1 MSSIPLAANNLK
13 IPEQPNALDQYA
25 RIMQMKQ
32 QAALMPGQLQQQQ
45 QQIQATGLENQ
56 QKQQAIK
63 DQQAMTQAY
72 QKWDGKD
79 PKQLAQMVT
88 DNGGSANARTT
99 VEQHFLGIQKSYSD
113 IAKTDSETGQ
123 NNLNILK
130 TKNDTVLGAINAAS
144 SVPDDQLGA
153 HLAQTVQGLQQQGML
168 DPQHAQAASQLIQGM
183 QGGQI
188 DPATARQQLDLFK
201 KGLQSNSAQLDQAA
215 KTAEAAKNTA
225 QAGKDTAETDL
236 IKKFGGTSVEA
247 QQQADW
253 LAKHPGQGP
262 SDFAIAMKKLIP
274 QYNFNLQNSGTTG
287 NATDVA
293 KRFGM
298 TPAAFDQAAEKFNTT
313 GQLPP
318 AGRGGPSLAMNKA
331 IMNRSAEL
339 HPGESLAANAGAYAA
354 NKTSLEGI
362 QKNFDNVSAFENTAV
377 KNLDQVAQA
386 GAAIPDLSARFAN
399 VPVRMISS
407 QMVGTPEMARFKTAL
422 LTAQTES
429 AKILGSSNASGV
441 LSDSARHEAQEVLDG
456 NMPFPAMMASINQLK
471 TDFANRHQAYADQI
485 QAIKGRMG
493 NTSQN
498 NTPPSAAATH
508 RYNPATGKIEE
519 IK

>member
-1 MSSIPLAANNLK
+1 MSSIPLPALS
-13 IPEQPNALDQYA
+13 IRQPEQPSALDQYA
-25 RIMQMKQ
+25 RIMAVKQ
-32 QAALMPGQLQQQQ
+32 QQALMPGQLQQQQ

-56 QKQQAIK
+56 QREQGLK

-88 DNGGSANARTT
+88 DSGGSASARTT
-99 VEQHFLGIQKSYSD
+99 VEQHFLGIQKAYSD

-130 TKNDTVLGAINAAS
+130 QKNDTVLGAINAAS
-144 SVPDDQLGA
+144 SVPDDQLGPR
-153 HLAQTVQGLQQQGML
+153 LAQTVQGLQQQGML
-168 DPQHAQAASQLIQGM
+168 DQQHAQAAGQLIQGL

-188 DPATARQQLDLFK
+188 DPATARQQIDLFK
-201 KGLQSNSAQLDQAA
+201 KGLQSNSAQLDEAA
-215 KTAEAAKNTA
+215 KTAEAAKNNA

-236 IKKFGGTSVEA
+236 IKKFGGTSVDA

-253 LAKHPGQGP
+253 INKNPGKGP
-262 SDFAIAMKKLIP
+262 SDFMAYKAGLAPKI
-274 QYNFNLQNSGTTG
+274 NFSLQNSGTTG
-287 NATDVA
+287 NAADVA
-293 KRFGM
+293 KKFGM
-298 TPAAFDQAAEKFNTT
+298 TPASFDQAAEKFNTT

-318 AGRGGPSLAMNKA
+318 VGRGGANVALNKA
-331 IMNRSAEL
+331 IMNRSADL
-339 HPGESLAANAGAYAA
+339 HPGESLAANAGAYKA
-354 NKTSLEGI
+354 NQDSLKKI
-362 QKNFDNVSAFENTAV
+362 QSNFDNVSAFENTAI

-386 GAAIPDLSARFAN
+386 AAAVPDLGTRFATI
-399 VPVRMISS
+399 PVRMISS
-407 QMVGTPEMARFKTAL
+407 QMLGTPEMARFKTAL

-456 NMPFPAMMASINQLK
+456 NLPFPAMMASINQLK

-493 NTSQN
+493 NSSQN
-498 NTPPSAAATH
+498 PPPSAAATH
-508 RYNPATGKIEE
+508 RYNPATQKIEE

>member
-1 MSSIPLAANNLK
+1 MSSIPLPALS
-13 IPEQPNALDQYA
+13 IRQPEQPSALDQYA
-25 RIMQMKQ
+25 RIMAVKQ
-32 QAALMPGQLQQQQ
+32 QQALMPGQLQQQQ

-56 QKQQAIK
+56 QRAQGLK

-79 PKQLAQMVT
+79 PKQLAQMVA
-88 DNGGSANARTT
+88 DSGGSANARTT
-99 VEQHFLGIQKSYSD
+99 VEQHFLGIQKAYSD
-113 IAKTDSETGQ
+113 IAKADSETGQ

-130 TKNDTVLGAINAAS
+130 QKNDTVLGAINAAS
-144 SVPDDQLGA
+144 SVPDDQLGPR
-153 HLAQTVQGLQQQGML
+153 LAQTVQGLQQQGML
-168 DPQHAQAASQLIQGM
+168 DQQHAQAAGQLIQGL

-188 DPATARQQLDLFK
+188 DPATARQQIDLFK
-201 KGLQSNSAQLDQAA
+201 KGLQSNSAQLDQAF

-253 LAKHPGQGP
+253 INKNPGKGPADFMKYKASLAPTITAQ
-262 SDFAIAMKKLIP
+262 IASSSAGGLK
-274 QYNFNLQNSGTTG
+274 
-287 NATDVA
+287 D
-293 KRFGM
+293 
-298 TPAAFDQAAEKFNTT
+298 AALDNAAEKYWST
-313 GQLPP
+313 GSLPP
-318 AGRGGPSLAMNKA
+318 GGRGPAVMAQNQK
-331 IMNRSAEL
+331 IMNRAAEL
-339 HPGESLAANAGAYAA
+339 HQGESIMAGTAAYKANAASL
-354 NKTSLEGI
+354 NKI
-362 QKNFDNVSAFENTAV
+362 QSNFDNVSAFENTAV

-386 GAAIPDLSARFAN
+386 GAAIPDLATRFAN

-407 QMVGTPEMARFKTAL
+407 QMLGTPEMARFKTAL

-456 NMPFPAMMASINQLK
+456 NLPFPAMMASINQLK
-471 TDFANRHQAYADQI
+471 TDFANRHQSYQQQI
-485 QAIKGRMG
+485 QDIKGRMSGG
-493 NTSQN
+493 NQ
-498 NTPPSAAATH
+498 PPPAAATH
-508 RYNPATGKIEE
+508 RYNPSTGKIEE